1 MPKRFFL
8 FLVAVW
14 VGCGFNGNAQ
24 ALTQRNTYLY
34 FWNALPEPAAVEPA
48 EAEAAVPEA
57 IFSFEASQTGTGNLL
72 TWDVPQPESVLSV
85 IIEGS
90 EDGHHFTDLES
101 LHDAEAGALD
111 VFYDASP
118 SGRRYYRLIANYP
131 DGQQRSTAT
140 AWITAPVLFEV
151 HPPSEG
157 NPLTEVYSAERI
169 EVYDLQGA
177 LLTQGNPVNGRYEF
191 DLRGLPAD
199 WCLIRSGSSRQLIQ
213 LRN

>member
-8 FLVAVW
+8 LLLTVW
-14 VGCGFNGNAQ
+14 TGFGITATAQ
-24 ALTQRNTYLY
+24 SLTRNSPYLY
-34 FWNALPEPAAVEPA
+34 FWNALPETSQPTSTASETIASEAV
-48 EAEAAVPEA
+48 
-57 IFSFEASQTGTGNLL
+57 FSFSAEQTGAGNLL

-90 EDGHHFTDLES
+90 PDGHHFTDLES
-101 LHDAEAGALD
+101 FHDEEAGALD

-131 DGQQRSTAT
+131 DGAQRSTPT
-140 AWITAPVLFEV
+140 ARIAAPVLFEV
-151 HPPSEG
+151 HPASDI

-169 EVYDLQGA
+169 EIYDLQGA
-177 LLTQGNPVNGRYEF
+177 LLTLGDPVGGRYAF

-199 WCLIRSGSSRQLIQ
+199 WCLIRSGSSRQLVQ